1 MSDSKGIG
9 FGAFLVGLGVG
20 WLIFTF
26 IDVTSKTFAW
36 ILIILG
42 AGIVAS
48 GVLKYVSPTV
58 PLSGVVSSLS
68 VGLIIALI
76 FTSGLGFIWPWS
88 GPGGPY
94 RYTLDESRNLKG
106 DALAPN
112 LLFRMENV
120 NGQIDVSTWEKPE
133 YNVDLAIKAQ
143 GNTENEAR
151 GNLEKVETTI
161 KENLVQGRLELVLTI
176 SVPRLT
182 WSRVSVNVVVT
193 LPADA
198 TVDLDLQTTNGGIM
212 VEGLTGSMLTL
223 STTNGDVAFDGVE
236 ADTISASTTNG
247 RISGSVQAAD
257 MTAETTNGAISLS
270 LPCTLTGSYEL
281 DTTNGNVDVNV
292 IPSDD
297 VGFDLDASTNSGST
311 ILDLSGLTYETNTS
325 RRKVAHTEGYDN
337 KPVRVE
343 IDASTTNGNVSIGS

>member
-1 MSDSKGIG
+1 MSNSRGIG
-9 FGAFLVGLGVG
+9 FGAFLVGLGAG

-48 GVLKYVSPTV
+48 GVLRYISPKV

-112 LLFRMENV
+112 LLFRVENV
-120 NGQIDVSTWEKPE
+120 NGQIDVSTWDRPE

-143 GNTENEAR
+143 GNTEREAQS
-151 GNLEKVETTI
+151 NLEKVDTTI
-161 KENLVQGRLELVLTI
+161 EENLVQGRLELVLTI

-182 WSRVSVNVVVT
+182 WSRVSVNVAVT

-198 TVDLDLQTTNGGIM
+198 TVDLDIQTTNGGIKM
-212 VEGLTGSMLTL
+212 EDLTGSMLTL

-257 MTAETTNGAISLS
+257 MTADTTNGVISLS
-270 LPCTLTGSYEL
+270 LPCTRTGSYGLE
-281 DTTNGNVDVNV
+281 TTNGNVDVTV
-292 IPSDD
+292 VPSGD
-297 VGFDLDASTNSGST
+297 VGFDLDASTSSGGAT
-311 ILDLSGLTYETNTS
+311 LDLSGLTYETSTS
-325 RRKVAHTEGYDN
+325 RHKVAHTEGYET
-337 KPVRVE
+337 KPVQIE
-343 IDASTTNGNVSIGS
+343 IDASTTNGNVSVGD